1 MAAVGVYGI
10 STTLTKEGVQ
20 LLKDTVTSSK
30 KSLAGISGIG
40 NAKATSGAATVPDS
54 NAIGAS
60 HNNEAV
66 VPAAEDVSSED
77 GNTRR
82 GRWLSSWF
90 SSGANKPAQ

>member
-1 MAAVGVYGI
+1 MGVYGI

-20 LLKDTVTSSK
+20 LLKDTVNSSK
-30 KSLAGISGIG
+30 KSLTGISGIG
-40 NAKATSGAATVPDS
+40 AEATSGAAAVPDS

-60 HNNEAV
+60 RNNEAV
-66 VPAAEDVSSED
+66 VHAAEDISSED
-77 GNTRR
+77 GNKRS